1 MLSKRW
7 AGVVFISLGVAL
19 IIVDSTIVNVAIPS
33 IINDIGITSTQ
44 AQWVQEIYTLVFA
57 ALLLISGRLADEYG
71 RRRLFVLGVVIFAG
85 ASVLAAVAGDGAQLI
100 GARAIQGLGGA
111 LMLPTSLSLLN
122 ANFRGRD
129 RGLAFGI
136 WGATIGGTA
145 ALGPLLGGWLTTSFS
160 WRWAFG
166 INIPLGLLV
175 IIGLLLLVPE
185 SKDPSVQRGADWLG
199 AVLSAVGFGGIVFGL
214 IEGRTYGWLTTTT
227 PLTVGSWS
235 WPWSV
240 SPVAAAFVI
249 GFAAL
254 TIFILVER
262 SRNRRGQ
269 VSMLDLSLFSIPSF
283 RNGNIAAAIVS
294 LGEFGIIFSL
304 PLWFQNVIGYTAFQT
319 GLALLALAGG
329 SFLASGLGAA
339 IGNKRGAI
347 FVVRLGIVLEIIG
360 IAGLAIFLR
369 PDSTW
374 LTTTPLLFVYGI
386 GVGFA
391 TAQLTGVVLVDVPV
405 QRSGQGSGTQSTSRQ
420 VGSALGIAI
429 LGTVLFATLGAR
441 YETAL
446 TDLGIPDD
454 QRVQL
459 VDVVKDSAGAAI
471 PGLAADPRTAAVA
484 EPARVAFTDASRV
497 AALTAAGFLVIGL
510 MASLSLGGVRPRRAA
525 PTKGSETIASGPK
538 SMSLS
543 TTSARTR
550 PSVGRS

>member
-7 AGVVFISLGVAL
+7 VGLVFISLGVAL

-57 ALLLISGRLADEYG
+57 ALLLVGGRLADQYG
-71 RRRLFVLGVVIFAG
+71 RRRLFLLGTVIFAG
-85 ASVLAAVAGDGAQLI
+85 ASVLAALAGDGTQLI
-100 GARAIQGLGGA
+100 AARAVQGLGGA

-129 RGLAFGI
+129 RGVAFGI

-145 ALGPLLGGWLTTSFS
+145 ALGPLLGGWLTTSYS

-175 IIGLLLLVPE
+175 IVGLLLLVPE
-185 SKDPSVQRGADWLG
+185 SKDPSGQRGADWLG
-199 AVLSAVGFGGIVFGL
+199 AVLSAIGFGGIVFGL
-214 IEGRTYGWLTTTT
+214 IEGRTYGWLATTQ
-227 PLTVGSWS
+227 PLTLGSWS
-235 WPWSV
+235 WPWAV
-240 SPVAAAFVI
+240 SPVPVAFVI

-254 TIFILVER
+254 TVFVAVER
-262 SRNRRGQ
+262 QRNRRGQ
-269 VSMLDLSLFSIPSF
+269 VSMLDLNLFSIKSF

-294 LGEFGIIFSL
+294 LGEFGILFSL

-329 SFLASGLGAA
+329 SFLASGLTAP
-339 IGNKRGAI
+339 IGRKRGTI
-347 FVVRLGIVLEIIG
+347 FIVRLGIVLEIIG

-374 LTTTPLLFVYGI
+374 LTTTPLLLVYGI

-391 TAQLTGVVLVDVPV
+391 TAQLTGVVLTDVPLN
-405 QRSGQGSGTQSTSRQ
+405 RSGEGSGIQSTSRQ

-441 YETAL
+441 YDSAL
-446 TDLGIPDD
+446 DDLGVPEA

-459 VDVVKDSAGAAI
+459 VSAVKDSAGAAI
-471 PGLAADPRTAAVA
+471 PKLAADPRTAPVA

-510 MASLSLGGVRPRRAA
+510 AASLSLGDVRRRRS
-525 PTKGSETIASGPK
+525 TDNSVDQSETVDVNAYPAS
-538 SMSLS
+538 
-543 TTSARTR
+543 
-550 PSVGRS
+550 

>member
-7 AGVVFISLGVAL
+7 VGLVFISLGVAL

-57 ALLLISGRLADEYG
+57 ALLLVGGRLADQYG
-71 RRRLFVLGVVIFAG
+71 RRRLFLLGTVIFAG
-85 ASVLAAVAGDGAQLI
+85 ASVLAALAGDGTQLI
-100 GARAIQGLGGA
+100 AARAVQGLGGA

-129 RGLAFGI
+129 RGVAFGI

-145 ALGPLLGGWLTTSFS
+145 ALGPLLGGWLTTSYS

-175 IIGLLLLVPE
+175 IVGLLLLVPE
-185 SKDPSVQRGADWLG
+185 SKDPSGQRGADWFG
-199 AVLSAVGFGGIVFGL
+199 AVLSAIGFGGIVFGL
-214 IEGRTYGWLTTTT
+214 IEGRTYGWLATTK
-227 PLTVGSWS
+227 PLTVGSWY

-240 SPVAAAFVI
+240 SPVAVAFVI

-254 TIFILVER
+254 TVFVAVER
-262 SRNRRGQ
+262 RRNRRGQ
-269 VSMLDLSLFSIPSF
+269 VSMLDLNLFSIKSF

-294 LGEFGIIFSL
+294 LGEFGILFSL

-329 SFLASGLGAA
+329 SFLASGLTAP
-339 IGNKRGAI
+339 IGRKRGTI
-347 FVVRLGIVLEIIG
+347 FIVRLGIVLEIIG
-360 IAGLAIFLR
+360 IGGLAIFLR

-374 LTTTPLLFVYGI
+374 LTTTPLLLIYGI

-391 TAQLTGVVLVDVPV
+391 TAQLTGVVLTDVPLA
-405 QRSGQGSGTQSTSRQ
+405 RSGEGSGIQSTSRQ

-441 YETAL
+441 YDTAL
-446 TDLGIPDD
+446 ADLGVPEA

-459 VDVVKDSAGAAI
+459 VDAVKDSAGAAI
-471 PGLAADPRTAAVA
+471 PGLAANPGTAAAA

-510 MASLSLGGVRPRRAA
+510 VASLSLGNPRRRRSID
-525 PTKGSETIASGPK
+525 GSADQSEPIDATAYPAS
-538 SMSLS
+538 
-543 TTSARTR
+543 
-550 PSVGRS
+550 

>member
-7 AGVVFISLGVAL
+7 VGLVFISLGVAL

-57 ALLLISGRLADEYG
+57 ALLLVGGRLADQYG
-71 RRRLFVLGVVIFAG
+71 RRRLFLLGTVIFAG
-85 ASVLAAVAGDGAQLI
+85 ASVLAALAGDGTQLI
-100 GARAIQGLGGA
+100 AARAVQGLGGA

-129 RGLAFGI
+129 RGVAFGI

-145 ALGPLLGGWLTTSFS
+145 ALGPLLGGWLTTSYS

-175 IIGLLLLVPE
+175 IAGLLLLVPE
-185 SKDPSVQRGADWLG
+185 SKDPSGQRGADWFG
-199 AVLSAVGFGGIVFGL
+199 AVLSAIGFGGIVFGL
-214 IEGRTYGWLTTTT
+214 IEGRTYGWLATTK
-227 PLTVGSWS
+227 PLTVGSWY
-235 WPWSV
+235 WQWSV
-240 SPVAAAFVI
+240 SPVAVAFVI

-254 TIFILVER
+254 TVFVAVER
-262 SRNRRGQ
+262 RRNRRGQ
-269 VSMLDLSLFSIPSF
+269 VSMLDLNLFSIKSF

-294 LGEFGIIFSL
+294 LGEFGILFSL

-329 SFLASGLGAA
+329 SFLASGLTAP
-339 IGNKRGAI
+339 IGRKRGTI
-347 FVVRLGIVLEIIG
+347 FIVRLGIVLEIIG
-360 IAGLAIFLR
+360 IGGLAIFLR

-374 LTTTPLLFVYGI
+374 LTTTPLLLIYGI

-391 TAQLTGVVLVDVPV
+391 TAQLTGVVLTDVPLA
-405 QRSGQGSGTQSTSRQ
+405 RSGEGSGIQSTSRQ

-441 YETAL
+441 YDAAL
-446 TDLGIPDD
+446 ADLGVSEA

-459 VDVVKDSAGAAI
+459 VDAVKDSAGAAI
-471 PGLAADPRTAAVA
+471 PGLAANPGTAAAA
-484 EPARVAFTDASRV
+484 EPARVAFTAASRV

-510 MASLSLGGVRPRRAA
+510 VASLSLGNPRRRRSIDGSADQSKPIDA
-525 PTKGSETIASGPK
+525 PAYPAS
-538 SMSLS
+538 
-543 TTSARTR
+543 
-550 PSVGRS
+550 

>member
-7 AGVVFISLGVAL
+7 VGLVFISLGVAL

-33 IINDIGITSTQ
+33 IINDIGLTSTQ
-44 AQWVQEIYTLVFA
+44 AQWIQEIYTLVFA
-57 ALLLISGRLADEYG
+57 ALLLVGGRLADQYG
-71 RRRLFVLGVVIFAG
+71 RRRLFLLGTVVFAG
-85 ASVLAAVAGDGAQLI
+85 ASVLAALAGDGTQLI
-100 GARAIQGLGGA
+100 AARAVQGLGGA

-129 RGLAFGI
+129 RGVAFGI

-145 ALGPLLGGWLTTSFS
+145 ALGPLLGGWLTTSYS

-175 IIGLLLLVPE
+175 IVGLLLLVPE
-185 SKDPSVQRGADWLG
+185 SKDPSGQRGADWFG
-199 AVLSAVGFGGIVFGL
+199 AVLSAIGFGGIVFGL
-214 IEGRTYGWLTTTT
+214 IEGRTYGWLATTK

-240 SPVAAAFVI
+240 SPVPVAFVI

-254 TIFILVER
+254 TVFVAVER
-262 SRNRRGQ
+262 QRNRRGQ
-269 VSMLDLSLFSIPSF
+269 VSMLDLNLFSISSF

-294 LGEFGIIFSL
+294 LGEFGILFSL

-329 SFLASGLGAA
+329 SFLASGLTAP
-339 IGNKRGAI
+339 IGRKRGTI
-347 FVVRLGIVLEIIG
+347 FIVRLGIVLEIIG

-374 LTTTPLLFVYGI
+374 LTTTPLLLVYGI

-391 TAQLTGVVLVDVPV
+391 TAQLTGVVLTDIPLN
-405 QRSGQGSGTQSTSRQ
+405 RSGEGSGIQSTSRQ

-441 YETAL
+441 YDTAL
-446 TDLGIPDD
+446 ADLGVPEA

-459 VDVVKDSAGAAI
+459 VATVKDSAGAAI
-471 PGLAADPRTAAVA
+471 PGLAANPGTAAVA

-510 MASLSLGGVRPRRAA
+510 VASLSLGNPRRRRSVD
-525 PTKGSETIASGPK
+525 GSADQSEPVDATAYSAS
-538 SMSLS
+538 
-543 TTSARTR
+543 
-550 PSVGRS
+550 